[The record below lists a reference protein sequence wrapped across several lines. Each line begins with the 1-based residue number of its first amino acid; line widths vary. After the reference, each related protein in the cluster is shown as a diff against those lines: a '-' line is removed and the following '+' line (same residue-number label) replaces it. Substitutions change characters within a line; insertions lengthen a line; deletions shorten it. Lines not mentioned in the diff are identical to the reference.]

1 MRLHLCSCC
10 TATREHAGDHGTGLL
25 LAEPGNEAAEAP
37 ELPQVSRAFA
47 EDARIDRLTTTN
59 TMMRPNFTKDD
70 EKMCV
75 HLKILEYAYEDPEGA
90 EDDKSGKYNTR
101 KHGRVKQIE
110 GVHQRQDGESE

>member
-1 MRLHLCSCC
+1 M
-10 TATREHAGDHGTGLL
+10 L
-25 LAEPGNEAAEAP
+25 LAFYPKPSPTAFVETPVVQRPVNTLEITGPGYSSLIPGNEAAEAP

-101 KHGRVKQIE
+101 KHE
-110 GVHQRQDGESE
+110 DE